1 VHEKELPPPLD
12 AALSQVD
19 PERRRL
25 LGILLAGAAALP
37 LLNSTTLGAQQKP
50 AAQSTNQ
57 STRPIKHTPT
67 DLKANSGAIKNDT
80 QIKGDRTI
88 KMDSQIKSNAATK
101 NATWVKGGVTTNDSS
116 QIKADSSQIKTGAT
130 IKSTA
135 PIKSSTGAMKTDN
148 AHIKSSGTPQQ

>member
-1 VHEKELPPPLD
+1 MRHSHKLIPSGAVCSVSCSQ
-12 AALSQVD
+12 AL
-19 PERRRL
+19 RRFL
-25 LGILLAGAAALP
+25 C
-37 LLNSTTLGAQQKP
+37 STQPHSGAQQKP

-67 DLKANSGAIKNDT
+67 DLKANSETIKSDT

-88 KMDSQIKSNAATK
+88 KMDSQIKSNTATK
-101 NATWVKGGVTTNDSS
+101 NATWTKGGVTASDASQIKGDSS
-116 QIKADSSQIKTGAT
+116 QIKAGAT

-148 AHIKSSGTPQQ
+148 AHIKSSSTPQQ